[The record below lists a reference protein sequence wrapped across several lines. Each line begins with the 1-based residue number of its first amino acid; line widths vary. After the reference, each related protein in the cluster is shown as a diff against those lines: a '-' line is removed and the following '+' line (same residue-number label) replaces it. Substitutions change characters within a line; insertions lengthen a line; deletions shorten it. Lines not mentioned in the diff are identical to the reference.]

1 MGLGKSR
8 SKLTEL
14 MEIKTEEYSVRYDE
28 TSNTVYW
35 TGIMRLTA
43 GQEYEPILQL
53 VDEIAALGV
62 DKLTLNFHE
71 LTSINSYGIS
81 MLVRFIFAV
90 DSKKNIELLVQGA
103 KEISW
108 QEKWA
113 NNFQRLMPKLQ
124 IKWD

>member
-1 MGLGKSR
+1 MGLDKPR
-8 SKLTEL
+8 SKLTKP
-14 MEIKTEEYSVRYDE
+14 MEIKTEEYSIRYDQIN
-28 TSNTVYW
+28 NTVYW
-35 TGIMRLTA
+35 AGIMRLTS

-53 VDEIAALGV
+53 VDDIAALGV
-62 DKLTLNFHE
+62 DKLTLDFQE

-90 DSKKNIELLVQGA
+90 DSKKTIKLLVQGA

-124 IKWD
+124 MKWN

>member
-8 SKLTEL
+8 SKLTKP

-35 TGIMRLTA
+35 AGIMRLTS
-43 GQEYEPILQL
+43 GQEYQPILQL
-53 VDEIAALGV
+53 VDEIAELGV
-62 DKLTLNFHE
+62 DKLTLDFQK

-90 DSKKNIELLVQGA
+90 DSKKTIKLLLLGA

-113 NNFQRLMPKLQ
+113 NNFQRLMPTMQ
-124 IKWD
+124 IQWN

>member
-1 MGLGKSR
+1 
-8 SKLTEL
+8 

-53 VDEIAALGV
+53 VDQIAALGV
-62 DKLTLNFHE
+62 EKITLDFQKLR
-71 LTSINSYGIS
+71 SINSYGIS

-90 DSKKNIELLVQGA
+90 DSKKTIELLVQGA

-108 QEKWA
+108 QQKWA

-124 IKWD
+124 MQWD